1 MAFRAGEVAQSG
13 YQIAENYLLQGIRG
27 NDLEYQKSKEFL
39 EDLVLELGPVI
50 STYPSWHPLVS
61 NHQDP
66 KFPSIAPGSDCGY
79 KGLDHTVHFVNGFIT
94 CPYHDGQKIIDS
106 VRNLPYHS
114 AACIDATPLDV
125 KLYQMNANPVLV
137 KCEWLDKFQG
147 AGSTIPLRVAL
158 PLILMEEIPGWAD
171 AELAETWESMKTYF
185 LGQPHG
191 ARSSLF
197 LDQESGQSVK
207 KIWNQLINTGMF
219 GPIKVGG

>member
-1 MAFRAGEVAQSG
+1 MAFRAGEVAESG
-13 YQIAENYLLQGIRG
+13 YQIAENYLLQGIRE
-27 NDLEYQKSKEFL
+27 NELEYQKSKEFL

-61 NHQDP
+61 NHKDSR
-66 KFPSIAPGSDCGY
+66 FPSIAPSSDCGY
-79 KGLDHTVHFVNGFIT
+79 EGLDHTVYFVNGFIT
-94 CPYHDGQKIIDS
+94 CPYHDGIEVIES
-106 VRNLPYHS
+106 VRKLPYHS
-114 AACIDATPLDV
+114 AAYIDATPLDV
-125 KLYQMNANPVLV
+125 KLYQMNANPILV

-158 PLILMEEIPGWAD
+158 PLILMEEIPTWAD

-197 LDQESGQSVK
+197 LDQESGQSIK

-219 GPIKVGG
+219 GPIKVGV